1 MKEQKTLLA
10 KLLDLKQHIGKVSK
24 DAKNPF
30 FKSKYMDLATLLE
43 AVEPL
48 LQERGLLLT
57 QAIEG
62 MMVITKIADVSN
74 GDALESFMQIPDNLT
89 DPQKIGS
96 CITYF
101 RRYTL
106 KSLLAIQ
113 EEDDDG
119 NKASQP
125 TPKPTRLTT
134 EGFTYLMEK
143 GTKAEIKTALETR
156 AMETEQ
162 KEKLTLKL
170 K

>member
-10 KLLDLKQHIGKVSK
+10 KVLDLKQHIGKVSK
-24 DAKNPF
+24 DANNPF

-57 QAIEG
+57 QPINNGKVFTDITDVNSGESMDSGIE
-62 MMVITKIADVSN
+62 
-74 GDALESFMQIPDNLT
+74 LPPLT

-134 EGFTYLMEK
+134 EDFTYLMEK